1 MPGEFSVLQLCKSSF
16 SDPLSITFRLN
27 TKVFRANLRIQC
39 QRGKTRTSNDFN
51 SFSMFFDCESHV
63 NFLFYLVFIFT
74 TLRNS
79 NNFFHE
85 NLSNLLPSFLSMVI
99 YICMMS
105 SGSNLGLFHLY
116 TFLYCCDES
125 LKSVRQLKMKQTT
138 TTHRHKKR
146 KKLQEKL
153 SERSVV
159 IVRKYIHSVQKR
171 FLSIKDLLS

>member
-1 MPGEFSVLQLCKSSF
+1 MLQLCKSSF
-16 SDPLSITFRLN
+16 SDPYSPIFRLN
-27 TKVFRANLRIQC
+27 TKVFRVNLCIQC
-39 QRGKTRTSNDFN
+39 QREKTGTSSDFN

-79 NNFFHE
+79 NNFLYE
-85 NLSNLLPSFLSMVI
+85 NLTNLLPSFLSMVI

-125 LKSVRQLKMKQTT
+125 LTSVRQLKMKQQPP
-138 TTHRHKKR
+138 HKNTRREKNS
-146 KKLQEKL
+146 KKD
-153 SERSVV
+153 S
-159 IVRKYIHSVQKR
+159 QKDP
-171 FLSIKDLLS
+171 L